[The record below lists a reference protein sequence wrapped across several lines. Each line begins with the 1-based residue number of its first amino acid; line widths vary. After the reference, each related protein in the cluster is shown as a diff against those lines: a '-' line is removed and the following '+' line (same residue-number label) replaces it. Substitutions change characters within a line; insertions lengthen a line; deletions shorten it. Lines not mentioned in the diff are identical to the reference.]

1 MASDLRSG
9 DPTERPSSGAGRVHS
24 CCAPDASRAPV
35 SGPSYSARE
44 THGQSVATFFRGMLA
59 ARPPSDADEPS
70 GRPSERERNEPAR
83 PALDGLS
90 LRPVPGP
97 EGADKTDA
105 AVSFDDFFG
114 SQEKGAGAEKGGD
127 PGNDDLDQF
136 HSWLQNLK
144 P

>member
-1 MASDLRSG
+1 MREGGPPA
-9 DPTERPSSGAGRVHS
+9 AGGSVRATVLPRV
-24 CCAPDASRAPV
+24 AYSRARQDCR
-35 SGPSYSARE
+35 SDR
-44 THGQSVATFFRGMLA
+44 TRQRLA

-90 LRPVPGP
+90 LRSGLGA

-105 AVSFDDFFG
+105 PVSFDDFFG
-114 SQEKGAGAEKGGD
+114 SQEKGAGAEKGGE